1 MPMPS
6 LSSVAASR
14 AFVAHVLGDAVSMF
28 GKSVVCLKIGN
39 LPRLSGHSNAKMMI
53 SLNCIWYF
61 WGSVPYFQTNRPEP
75 GCHRC
80 QTPIKTP
87 PTSPHHGT
95 VPCGE
100 PVSPQL
106 HSLGSRILCRSGIKT
121 CDAFVALC
129 LIHIWSLVHGIYGH
143 SLRMSSLTLKHRSG

>member
-6 LSSVAASR
+6 LSSVAASH

-28 GKSVVCLKIGN
+28 GKSVVCLKIGT
-39 LPRLSGHSNAKMMI
+39 LPPLYGHSNARMMT
-53 SLNCIWYF
+53 SSTVYLVF
-61 WGSVPYFQTNRPEP
+61 LLGSVAYFQTDRPEP

-80 QTPIKTP
+80 QTPIKT
-87 PTSPHHGT
+87 SPASPYHGT

-121 CDAFVALC
+121 CDESLWRC
-129 LIHIWSLVHGIYGH
+129 L
-143 SLRMSSLTLKHRSG
+143 